1 MAKMNRKTEDSF
13 MSTRMSSGAESG
25 TSYDTSKS
33 SRPQIAVKEVSSG
46 KKSISTCLT
55 HSQIE
60 ERARAIWQ
68 KKGCP
73 MGQDEQNWLEAER
86 QLKEELSCQ

>member
-1 MAKMNRKTEDSF
+1 MAKMNRKTEGSF
-13 MSTRMSSGAESG
+13 MSTKMSSSAESG

-46 KKSISTCLT
+46 EKNMSTCLT
-55 HSQIE
+55 QKQIE
-60 ERARAIWQ
+60 ERAMAIWQ

-73 MGQDEQNWLEAER
+73 AGQDEQNWLEAER
-86 QLKEELSCQ
+86 QLKEELGVK